1 MFARGA
7 QLRVEIRS
15 RRVISS
21 KLMRLAQSRY
31 GSGGARRYDPAGMP
45 SQDDVRRI
53 ALALPGAAEAD
64 GEFAFRANGRLFVWA
79 WLERIDPKKAR
90 VPSREVVVVRVRDEL
105 DKQTLLAMGD
115 PSIFTE
121 PHFDGWPDVL
131 IRLADINPALLE
143 KLISDSYQLAV
154 AKRPTGPRRG

>member
-1 MFARGA
+1 
-7 QLRVEIRS
+7 
-15 RRVISS
+15 
-21 KLMRLAQSRY
+21 
-31 GSGGARRYDPAGMP
+31 MP

-53 ALALPGAAEAD
+53 AIAMPGAIESD
-64 GEFAFRANGRLFVWA
+64 GEFAFRANGKLFVWA

-90 VPSREVVVVRVRDEL
+90 VQSREVVVVRVRDEL

-131 IRLADINPALLE
+131 IRLADVDPALLE
-143 KLISDSYQLAV
+143 KLIADSYQIAV
-154 AKRPTGPRRG
+154 AKRPRKSRRG